1 MTLTDVDVGK
11 AGKIEGINGDVTD
24 PVGRRLADLGF
35 LAHTNVEVLRRSPW
49 GDPTVY
55 RIRGYDICLRSDQA
69 KRIDITAGS
78 NVVS

>member
-1 MTLTDVDVGK
+1 MEVGNSGVIK
-11 AGKIEGINGDVTD
+11 GLNGDVTG
-24 PVGRRLADLGF
+24 PVGRRLSDLGF

-55 RIRGYDICLRSDQA
+55 RVRGYDICLRSDQA
-69 KRIDITAGS
+69 KRIDVMEDS